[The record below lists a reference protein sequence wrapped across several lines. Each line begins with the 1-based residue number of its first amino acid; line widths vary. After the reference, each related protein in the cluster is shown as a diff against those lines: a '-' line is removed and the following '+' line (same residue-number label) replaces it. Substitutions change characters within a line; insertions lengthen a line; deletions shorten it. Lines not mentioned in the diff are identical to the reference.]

1 MTKVLKARK
10 RIKHDGEFYEPG
22 DLIEGVEQFHA
33 QRLVNLNAATFVGE
47 SVSVDDEDDLKKP
60 GEENNQNDGD
70 SDDNDG
76 DDLGGLPGIDD
87 LTDEEVIKLIDE
99 HFKLELL
106 KEEAAS
112 IGMEF
117 AGNISKSKLIQQI
130 LNEEKEQYFLD
141 QIPE

>member
-1 MTKVLKARK
+1 MTKTLKARK
-10 RIKHDGEFYEPG
+10 RIKHNGEFYEPG
-22 DLIEGVEQFHA
+22 DLIKGVEQTHA

-47 SVSVDDEDDLKKP
+47 SFSVNDEEDLKVP

-70 SDDNDG
+70 SNDNDG
-76 DDLGGLPGIDD
+76 DDLGGLPGIED
-87 LTDEEVIKLIDE
+87 LTDEEVTNLIDE
-99 HFKLELL
+99 HFKLDPL

-130 LNEEKEQYFLD
+130 LAEEKEQHFLD

>member
-1 MTKVLKARK
+1 MAKTLKAIK
-10 RIKHDGEFYEPG
+10 RIKHNGKVYEPG
-22 DLIEGVEQFHA
+22 KEIKGVEQAHA

-47 SVSVDDEDDLKKP
+47 SIPVADEDDLKKP
-60 GEENNQNDGD
+60 GEEKNQNDGNPI
-70 SDDNDG
+70 DNDV
-76 DDLGGLPGIDD
+76 DDLGGLPGIED
-87 LTDEEVIKLIDE
+87 LTDDEVINLIDD
-99 HFKLELL
+99 HFKLDLL

-130 LNEEKEQYFLD
+130 LDEEKEQHFLD

>member
-1 MTKVLKARK
+1 MTNALKARK
-10 RIKHDGEFYEPG
+10 RIKHNGEFYEPG
-22 DLIEGVEQFHA
+22 ELIEGVEQNHA

-76 DDLGGLPGIDD
+76 DDLSGLPGIED
-87 LTDEEVIKLIDE
+87 LTDDEVINLIDK
-99 HFKLELL
+99 HFKLDPL

-117 AGNISKSKLIQQI
+117 AGNISKLKLIQQI
-130 LNEEKEQYFLD
+130 LDEEKEQHFLD